1 MENAALRGQ
10 VYNQIAILTSFRKRL
25 FGRCFLHQDM
35 IPDGLLY
42 KPRATGEL
50 NVQQRFEKHK
60 VKLLLYVS
68 QATLS

>member
-10 VYNQIAILTSFRKRL
+10 LYNLIAILTNFSKCL
-25 FGRCFLHQDM
+25 FGRCFLHQDA

-60 VKLLLYVS
+60 VKLLFYIS
-68 QATLS
+68 QATFS